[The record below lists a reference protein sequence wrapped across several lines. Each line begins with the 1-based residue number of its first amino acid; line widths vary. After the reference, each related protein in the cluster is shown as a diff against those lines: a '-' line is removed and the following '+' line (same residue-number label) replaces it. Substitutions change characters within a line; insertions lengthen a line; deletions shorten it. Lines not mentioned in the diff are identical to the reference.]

1 MPQVLK
7 LTAIGIVVFAV
18 IFVSSFAMIYNSFA
32 LSVGEQI
39 KYLGMLSSVGAT
51 RKQKKKT
58 LYFEGAVLGGIGIIL
73 GIVLGLL
80 VTFISQ
86 STMNTKIASIMEG
99 YNDNIKYST
108 HISLW
113 VLCLIVILAAL
124 TVLCQSFRPCKRRQE
139 LPQLMRLEKLTRLSA
154 RAKFALRLL

>member
-1 MPQVLK
+1 
-7 LTAIGIVVFAV
+7 
-18 IFVSSFAMIYNSFA
+18 MIYNSFA

-73 GIVLGLL
+73 GIALGLL

-86 STMNTKIASIMEG
+86 SAMNAKIASIMEG

-113 VLCLIVILAAL
+113 VLCLIVILGGADCFCVNYFA
-124 TVLCQSFRPCKRRQE
+124 C
-139 LPQLMRLEKLTRLSA
+139 
-154 RAKFALRLL
+154 AKGGENYCNRCD

>member
-1 MPQVLK
+1 
-7 LTAIGIVVFAV
+7 
-18 IFVSSFAMIYNSFA
+18 MIYNSFA

-58 LYFEGAVLGGIGIIL
+58 LYFEGAILGGKGISL

-80 VTFISQ
+80 TTFISQ
-86 STMNTKIASIMEG
+86 SAMNAKIASIMEG

-113 VLCLIVILAAL
+113 VLCLIVIL
-124 TVLCQSFRPCKRRQE
+124 P
-139 LPQLMRLEKLTRLSA
+139 
-154 RAKFALRLL
+154 LRLISSVFLIASIAVILAAFCTGEMIDTKTVSAAKITGLN